1 MNHKVCLEKGESL
14 TAWSGILD
22 CILLCVQ
29 VYVWALHCDANWE
42 AMRMLQGVRGVRERD
57 E

>member
-1 MNHKVCLEKGESL
+1 MNHNVCLERGASL
-14 TAWSGILD
+14 TARSGILD
-22 CILLCVQ
+22 YILLCVQ
-29 VYVWALHCDANWE
+29 VYVWALLCDANWE